1 MAEKPST
8 GLRAIDYI
16 RDHSIE
22 QQLEIFIGQVVHER
36 PPDPFGVIANQFAA
50 KADPATIAHLKG
62 SEIMLSTGRPSLHV
76 DVYANMLGRIKL
88 AGSSQAPIGV
98 SVFTQELKHYLDTNS
113 TRFLGVGSRNAIS
126 YVEIVSASLTGKPF
140 TSVEQFDLLIKKAL
154 EGKAGIINVLTSLS
168 FALAKASSE
177 ILMRPLFLYLYESLF
192 PQQAADHF
200 SIPTPAVAI
209 YEGGLHAASPLAFEA
224 ILIIPRAGWSYAEQL
239 KNCAE
244 VFDTLRQKLHGNA
257 AVYPAGRGGGLVPE
271 SAVIT
276 TVIAQVERAIIDSQF
291 TPGQDFTIGMDC
303 AASNFYDPEKMK
315 YQVEKGV
322 TKSAAELVQY
332 YIDLI
337 TQYASITLINDGI
350 AEVDHA
356 GWELMR
362 DALASRVKVFGGD
375 VYASQTILA
384 RRGLKKKWTDGIWL
398 QPGQAG
404 TITDASEAAKLFKQ
418 RGKQVA
424 VARRAGETCDG
435 FISDFAV
442 AIQSEFLMAGGLVG
456 AEGTA
461 KYNQM
466 LRIYEYLRDRSQLA
480 T

>member
-1 MAEKPST
+1 MAAEKPST

-16 RDHSIE
+16 RNHSIE

-62 SEIMLSTGRPSLHV
+62 SEIILSTGRPSLHV

-98 SVFTQELKHYLDTNS
+98 SAFTQELKPYLDTNS

-126 YVEIVSASLTGKPF
+126 YVEIVSSALSGKPF
-140 TSVEQFDLLIKKAL
+140 TTTDQFDLIIKKAL
-154 EGKAGIINVLTSLS
+154 EGKAGIVNVLTSLS

-177 ILMRPLFLYLYESLF
+177 ILQRPLFLYLYESLF
-192 PQQAADHF
+192 PQQSSDHF
-200 SIPTPAVAI
+200 TIPTPAVSI
-209 YEGGLHAASPLAFEA
+209 YEGGMHAASPLSFEA
-224 ILIIPRAGWSYAEQL
+224 ILIIPKAGWSYAEQL

-244 VFDTLRQKLHGNA
+244 VFDKLRQKLHA
-257 AVYPAGRGGGLVPE
+257 SSTTYPVGRGGGLVPE
-271 SAVIT
+271 TAVIA
-276 TVIAQVERAIIDSQF
+276 TVIAQVERAIIDCTY
-291 TPGQDFTIGMDC
+291 TPGTDFSIGIDC
-303 AASNFYDPEKMK
+303 AASNFYDPERMR

-322 TKSAAELVQY
+322 SKSAAELVQY

-337 TQYASITLINDGI
+337 TQFPSITLINDGI
-350 AEVDHA
+350 SEVDHG

-362 DALASRVKVFGGD
+362 DALMSRVKVFGGD

-384 RRGLKKKWTDGIWL
+384 RRGLKKRWTDGIML
-398 QPGQAG
+398 QLGQAG

-424 VARRAGETCDG
+424 IARRAGETCDG
-435 FISDFAV
+435 FMADFAV
-442 AIQSEFLMAGGLVG
+442 AIQSEFMMAGGLVG

-461 KYNQM
+461 KYNQL
-466 LRIYEYLRDRSQLA
+466 LRIYEYLRDRSQL
-480 T
+480 